1 MNELRLPDYLNHIR
15 QAAIDACSFVE
26 GQRKEDFLTD
36 KRTQQA
42 VILSLLVIGEA
53 ATRLLQSNNDFS
65 IRHPEVPWSSMKGM
79 RNRLAHGYF
88 DINLEVVWE
97 TVSSA
102 LPSLLEKMPAVLE
115 DAHKIAHDGSRT

>member
-1 MNELRLPDYLNHIR
+1 MNESRLTDYLKHIR
-15 QAAIDACSFVE
+15 QAAFDACSFIK
-26 GQRKEDFLTD
+26 GQRKEDFLSD

-42 VILSLLVIGEA
+42 VILSLLIIGEA
-53 ATRLLQSNNDFS
+53 ATKLLQNYGDFLAT
-65 IRHPEVPWSSMKGM
+65 HPQVPWSSMKGM

-97 TVSSA
+97 TVSNA

-115 DAHKIAHDGSRT
+115 DSRKNAGAGK

>member
-1 MNELRLPDYLNHIR
+1 MNESRLPDYLNHIR

-26 GQRKEDFLTD
+26 GQRKDDFLAD

-42 VILSLLVIGEA
+42 VILSLVIIGEA
-53 ATRLLQSNNDFS
+53 AAKLLQSYGDFV
-65 IRHPEVPWSSMKGM
+65 IRHPEMPWSSMKGM

-97 TVSSA
+97 TVTNA
-102 LPSLLEKMPAVLE
+102 LPSLIERMPAVLE
-115 DAHKIAHDGSRT
+115 DAGKIARDGS